1 LEEEG
6 MAVEVEEENGAKD
19 DGEEIE
25 KETEG
30 PKTSG
35 KT

>member
-1 LEEEG
+1 

-19 DGEEIE
+19 DGEEIG
-25 KETEG
+25 KETKG
-30 PKTSG
+30 HTTSG